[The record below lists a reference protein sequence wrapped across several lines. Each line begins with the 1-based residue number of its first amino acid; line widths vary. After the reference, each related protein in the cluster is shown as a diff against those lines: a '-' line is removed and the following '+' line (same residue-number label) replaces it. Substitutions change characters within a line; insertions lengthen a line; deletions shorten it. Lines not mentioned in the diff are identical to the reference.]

1 MPKKPKS
8 LKSRI
13 RDTQSPD
20 VNIRLEAVK
29 SLESSRSLEAIP
41 AVISALDDPEEA
53 IQNAAEYTLRC
64 CKERLDIFPFLTPLL
79 SHGSSRARHFAS
91 SIILF
96 MEDKRAVPY
105 LIDFLEEGDDFAART
120 LGDIGDRSAIPALI
134 KALRNVKDAAEAF
147 NIWYALGKLGCSDD
161 VMHLSYLLET
171 KDWVITPEDRLKV
184 LEPPAKPLR
193 KLSPVQKEKIEA
205 DIALLAGPNDEA
217 RSKAICRL
225 GRRKGHV
232 VEYLVKATASPNLEV
247 RFGAIFA
254 LGRIRDPRTFP
265 VLLQMTNDPYWD
277 IRWDAYAYIGKI
289 DKERALPIL
298 LDNVRTAEENNENLN
313 EVIEGTEAGL
323 GHIGGIA
330 IPYLIEIIQTSA
342 QYPRLVSLWALRR
355 IGDASALDFLS
366 ELLFDSDPRI
376 RESTVGAIGSI
387 AEKNPADVKTR
398 CKELISKLI
407 NDPDA
412 DVRSEVES
420 ELGYI

>member
-1 MPKKPKS
+1 MAKKLKS

-13 RDTQSPD
+13 TDTQSPD

-41 AVISALDDPEEA
+41 AVIQALDDPEEA

-147 NIWYALGKLGCSDD
+147 DIWYALGKLGCSDD
-161 VMHLSYLLET
+161 VMHLAYLLET

-193 KLSPVQKEKIEA
+193 KLSLVQKEKIEA
-205 DIALLAGPNDEA
+205 DIALLAGPDDDA
-217 RSKAICRL
+217 RYKAIHRL

-254 LGRIRDPRTFP
+254 LGRIHDPRTFP
-265 VLLQMTNDPYWD
+265 VLLQMTTDPYWD
-277 IRWDAYAYIGKI
+277 IRWDAYAYMGKI

-342 QYPRLVSLWALRR
+342 QYPRLVSLWALKR
-355 IGDASALDFLS
+355 IGDTSTLDFLS
-366 ELLFDSDPRI
+366 DLLSDPDPGI
-376 RESTVGAIGSI
+376 REATVSAIGGI
-387 AEKNPADVKTR
+387 ADKNPVDVKTR
-398 CKELISKLI
+398 CKELISRLI

-420 ELGYI
+420 ELEYI